1 MYLCIQEIVCLFCLS
16 WGDLLNHGAPPNM
29 LGINGQHSMGRG
41 ALWWFCSVG
50 GIEYQTIVLE
60 NSIKPKLNFL
70 GKLGCTLQTVGKCSM
85 SRIYGGD
92 FLIFRRMVK
101 EIEMNFECSLLLE
114 FKFE

>member
-1 MYLCIQEIVCLFCLS
+1 MFCLS
-16 WGDLLNHGAPPNM
+16 RGDLLNHGAPPNM
-29 LGINGQHSMGRG
+29 LGINGQPSMGRG

-60 NSIKPKLNFL
+60 NSIKSKLNFL
-70 GKLGCTLQTVGKCSM
+70 GKLGCTLHIVGKCSM

-101 EIEMNFECSLLLE
+101 EIEMNFEYSLLLE
-114 FKFE
+114 FKFD